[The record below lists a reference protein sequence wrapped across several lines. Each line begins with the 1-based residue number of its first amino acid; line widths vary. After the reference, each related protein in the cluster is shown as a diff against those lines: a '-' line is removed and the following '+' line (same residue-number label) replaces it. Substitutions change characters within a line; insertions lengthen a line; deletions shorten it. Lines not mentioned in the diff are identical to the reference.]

1 MKIKKVEEEIMKII
15 PKVEEKIAYRIV
27 RRMVDII
34 HEEIYPP
41 ESMFRKEFIEEVKEV
56 LKEAKAGK
64 LHEMKEFEKIVKEKW
79 PIRLYLPSKFLDD
92 TKKLKGEL
100 KQRLEKSVRKI
111 IKNPYFGKPLRY
123 VLKGTRRVHIGPFVL
138 IYEIIEKE
146 EKVIFLKFANHD
158 EAYK

>member
-41 ESMFRKEFIEEVKEV
+41 ESMFRKEFIKEVKEA

-64 LHEMKEFEKIVKEKW
+64 LHEMKEFEKIVKEK
-79 PIRLYLPSKFLDD
+79 
-92 TKKLKGEL
+92 
-100 KQRLEKSVRKI
+100 
-111 IKNPYFGKPLRY
+111 
-123 VLKGTRRVHIGPFVL
+123 
-138 IYEIIEKE
+138 
-146 EKVIFLKFANHD
+146 
-158 EAYK
+158 